1 MDKHPTPE
9 IPARISTLL
18 KYLNK
23 GLYEKE
29 KALRLALL
37 SLVAGESIFFLGV
50 PGVAKSMIARKLA
63 NLFTG
68 AGATEVHYFDYL
80 LNEFSTPDELFGPVS
95 LKALE
100 ADEYKRI
107 TDGFLPEADI
117 AFLDEI
123 WKAGPAILNT
133 LLTLINE
140 RKFHNGRE
148 VIHVPLKGLLAASN
162 EYPAAGRGLEAL
174 WDRFIVRVYVE
185 SIRDSERF
193 CQMIAGATEADDKP
207 SKALQPHLI
216 SMQELQTWRKS
227 IDLVELPQEVQ
238 QFILSVRKELEL
250 YNQAEEREDAERFFI
265 SDRRWKKIV
274 HLLRTSAFLNGRAAV
289 DLLDASLIGDCIW
302 SMDAQREAVGE
313 ILYRLLSQVAVTVT
327 STIEQLEK
335 SVQRFEE
342 KINTTWC
349 DNVTKPEVYQQRVTE
364 EENGKKTS
372 RVLSCYRLQLEGGKT
387 GYVTCEPA
395 KKQERRKKKNYEYI
409 TVVDS
414 IYYCYAKGNGYSHVT
429 DVSFSLDSEAPF
441 VTIEGEK
448 YLLKLESEWNIKE
461 ALCQEEVHKS
471 LKTDFD
477 KNYYQP
483 LRDAIQEELQRLE
496 AYKEHQLSAIL
507 QNLFV
512 EENYRKALLTN
523 MDKTLQAVED
533 VRVLL
538 EKQRDRY
545 ATLQTKY
552 PSLSSSKEIG

>member
-1 MDKHPTPE
+1 MDKHPTLE

-18 KYLNK
+18 EYLNE

-107 TDGFLPEADI
+107 TEGFLPEADI

-185 SIRDSERF
+185 SIRNPERF

-227 IDLVELPQEVQ
+227 IDLVALPQEVQ

-274 HLLRTSAFLNGRAAV
+274 HLLRTSAFLNGREAV

-302 SMDAQREAVGE
+302 STDAQREAVGE
-313 ILYRLLSQVAVTVT
+313 ILYRLLSQVSVTVT
-327 STIEQLEK
+327 SSIEQIEK
-335 SVQRFEE
+335 AVQSFEE
-342 KINTTWC
+342 RINTIWC
-349 DNVTKPEVYQQRVTE
+349 DKVTKPEVYQQRVDE
-364 EENGKKTS
+364 EENGKITS
-372 RVLSCYRLQLEGGKT
+372 RNLSCYRLQLDGGKK

-395 KKQERRKKKNYEYI
+395 KQQERQERRNRNETI

-414 IYYCYAKGNGYSHVT
+414 IYYYYAGGNGYSHVT
-429 DVSFSLDSEAPF
+429 DVSFSLNRKEPF

-461 ALCQEEVHKS
+461 AFCEKSVHKS
-471 LKTDFD
+471 LKESFD
-477 KNYYQP
+477 KEHYQP

-523 MDKTLQAVED
+523 IDKTLQAVQD

-545 ATLQTKY
+545 ATLQTK
-552 PSLSSSKEIG
+552 

>member
-1 MDKHPTPE
+1 MDKHPTLE

-18 KYLNK
+18 EYLNE

-107 TDGFLPEADI
+107 TEGFLPEADI

-185 SIRDSERF
+185 SIRNPERF

-227 IDLVELPQEVQ
+227 IDLVALPQEVQ

-274 HLLRTSAFLNGRAAV
+274 HLLRTSAFLNGRVAV

-302 SMDAQREAVGE
+302 STDAQREAVGE

-327 STIEQLEK
+327 SSIEQLKK

-349 DNVTKPEVYQQRVTE
+349 NNVTKPEVYQQRVNE

-372 RVLSCYRLQLEGGKT
+372 RALSCYRLQLEGGKT
-387 GYVTCEPA
+387 GYVTCKPA
-395 KKQERRKKKNYEYI
+395 KKQERQERKNYYETT

-414 IYYCYAKGNGYSHVT
+414 IHYYYVGGKCYDLTK
-429 DVSFSLDSEAPF
+429 DVSFSLDSEEPS
-441 VTIEGEK
+441 VTIEKKK
-448 YLLKLESEWNIKE
+448 YLLVLESEWNIKE
-461 ALCQEEVHKS
+461 TLCQKEIHKS
-471 LKTDFD
+471 VKTTFD
-477 KNYYQP
+477 KEHYQP
-483 LRDAIQEELQRLE
+483 LRDAIQEELHRLE

-523 MDKTLQAVED
+523 IDKTLQAVED

-545 ATLQTKY
+545 ATLQTK
-552 PSLSSSKEIG
+552 

>member
-1 MDKHPTPE
+1 MDKHPTPK

-18 KYLNK
+18 EYLNE

-193 CQMIAGATEADDKP
+193 CQMIAGSTEADDKP

-216 SMQELQTWRKS
+216 SMQELRTWRER
-227 IDLVELPQEVQ
+227 IDLVALPQEVQ

-302 SMDAQREAVGE
+302 STDAQREAVGE
-313 ILYRLLSQVAVTVT
+313 ILSRLLSQVSVTVT
-327 STIEQLEK
+327 SSIEQIEK
-335 SVQRFEE
+335 AVQSFEDR
-342 KINTTWC
+342 INTIWC
-349 DNVTKPEVYQQRVTE
+349 DKVTKPEVYQQRVNE
-364 EENGKKTS
+364 EENGEKTS
-372 RVLSCYRLQLEGGKT
+372 RALSCYRLQLEDGKT
-387 GYVTCEPA
+387 GYVTCKPATQQKKRRDYPYYDTVAEP
-395 KKQERRKKKNYEYI
+395 
-409 TVVDS
+409 
-414 IYYCYAKGNGYSHVT
+414 IYYYADGKGYYSLT
-429 DVSFSLDSEAPF
+429 KDVSFSLDCKEPS
-441 VTIEGEK
+441 VTIEGK
-448 YLLKLESEWNIKE
+448 VYFLKLESEWNMSIKE
-461 ALCQEEVHKS
+461 ALCQKEVHKS
-471 LKTDFD
+471 LKESFD
-477 KNYYQP
+477 KEHYQP

-523 MDKTLQAVED
+523 IDKTLQAVQD

-545 ATLQTKY
+545 ATLQTK
-552 PSLSSSKEIG
+552 

>member
-1 MDKHPTPE
+1 MDKHTTPE
-9 IPARISTLL
+9 IPTRISTLL
-18 KYLNK
+18 GYLNE

-107 TDGFLPEADI
+107 TEGFLPEADI

-148 VIHVPLKGLLAASN
+148 VMHVPLKGLLAASN

-193 CQMIAGATEADDKP
+193 CQMIAGATEADDKL
-207 SKALQPHLI
+207 SKALQPYLI
-216 SMQELQTWRKS
+216 GMEELRTWRER
-227 IDLVELPQEVQ
+227 IDLVALPQEVQ
-238 QFILSVRKELEL
+238 QFILEVREELEL
-250 YNQAEEREDAERFFI
+250 YNQAEDCEDAERFFI

-274 HLLRTSAFLNGRAAV
+274 HLLRTSAFLNGREAV

-302 SMDAQREAVGE
+302 STNAQREAVGE
-313 ILYRLLSQVAVTVT
+313 ILYRLLSQVSVTVT
-327 STIEQLEK
+327 SSIEQIEK
-335 SVQRFEE
+335 AVQSFEE
-342 KINTTWC
+342 KINTIWC
-349 DNVTKPEVYQQRVTE
+349 DKVTKPEVYQQRVNE

-372 RVLSCYRLQLEGGKT
+372 RALSCYRLQLKDGKT
-387 GYVTCEPA
+387 GYITCKPA
-395 KKQERRKKKNYEYI
+395 KQQERQERRTI

-414 IYYCYAKGNGYSHVT
+414 IYYYAEGNGYSLT
-429 DVSFSLDSEAPF
+429 KDVSFSLDSEKPF
-441 VTIEGEK
+441 VTIEGKK
-448 YLLKLESEWNIKE
+448 YLLELESEWNIKE
-461 ALCQEEVHKS
+461 AFCEKSVHKS
-471 LKTDFD
+471 LKESFD
-477 KNYYQP
+477 KEHYQP
-483 LRDAIQEELQRLE
+483 LREEIQKELQRLE

-523 MDKTLQAVED
+523 IDKTLQAVQD

-545 ATLQTKY
+545 ATLQTA
-552 PSLSSSKEIG
+552 

>member
-9 IPARISTLL
+9 FPTRISTLL
-18 KYLNK
+18 EYLNE

-107 TDGFLPEADI
+107 TEGFLPEADI

-123 WKAGPAILNT
+123 WKAGSAILNT

-148 VIHVPLKGLLAASN
+148 VVHVPLKGLLAASN

-185 SIRDSERF
+185 SIRDPERF
-193 CQMIAGATEADDKP
+193 CQMIAGETEADDKP

-216 SMQELQTWRKS
+216 GMQELRTWRES

-250 YNQAEEREDAERFFI
+250 YNQAKEREDAERFFI

-302 SMDAQREAVGE
+302 STDAQREAVGE

-327 STIEQLEK
+327 SSIEQIEK
-335 SVQRFEE
+335 AVQSFEE
-342 KINTTWC
+342 RINATWY
-349 DNVTKPEVYQQRVTE
+349 DKVTKPEVYQQSVNE
-364 EENGKKTS
+364 EENGKITS
-372 RVLSCYRLQLEGGKT
+372 RVLKCYRLQLEDGKT

-395 KKQERRKKKNYEYI
+395 RQQKKRRDYPHYD
-409 TVVDS
+409 TVIES
-414 IYYCYAKGNGYSHVT
+414 IYYYRAEGNAYSLT
-429 DVSFSLDSEAPF
+429 KDVSFSLDSEKPF
-441 VTIEGEK
+441 VTIEGKE
-448 YLLKLESEWNIKE
+448 YFLELESEWNIKE
-461 ALCQEEVHKS
+461 ALCEKS
-471 LKTDFD
+471 VYKVLKESFD
-477 KNYYQP
+477 KGALP
-483 LRDAIQEELQRLE
+483 APPRCDSRGTAAPRDL
-496 AYKEHQLSAIL
+496 
-507 QNLFV
+507 
-512 EENYRKALLTN
+512 
-523 MDKTLQAVED
+523 
-533 VRVLL
+533 
-538 EKQRDRY
+538 
-545 ATLQTKY
+545 
-552 PSLSSSKEIG
+552 

>member
-1 MDKHPTPE
+1 MDKHPTLE

-18 KYLNK
+18 EYLNE

-63 NLFTG
+63 NLFKG

-107 TDGFLPEADI
+107 TEGFLPEADI

-185 SIRDSERF
+185 SIRDPERF
-193 CQMIAGATEADDKP
+193 CQMIAGSTEADDKP

-216 SMQELQTWRKS
+216 GMEELQTWREC
-227 IDLVELPQEVQ
+227 IDLVALPQEVQ
-238 QFILSVRKELEL
+238 QFILEVREELEL

-274 HLLRTSAFLNGRAAV
+274 RLLRT
-289 DLLDASLIGDCIW
+289 
-302 SMDAQREAVGE
+302 
-313 ILYRLLSQVAVTVT
+313 
-327 STIEQLEK
+327 
-335 SVQRFEE
+335 
-342 KINTTWC
+342 
-349 DNVTKPEVYQQRVTE
+349 
-364 EENGKKTS
+364 
-372 RVLSCYRLQLEGGKT
+372 
-387 GYVTCEPA
+387 
-395 KKQERRKKKNYEYI
+395 
-409 TVVDS
+409 
-414 IYYCYAKGNGYSHVT
+414 
-429 DVSFSLDSEAPF
+429 
-441 VTIEGEK
+441 
-448 YLLKLESEWNIKE
+448 
-461 ALCQEEVHKS
+461 
-471 LKTDFD
+471 
-477 KNYYQP
+477 
-483 LRDAIQEELQRLE
+483 
-496 AYKEHQLSAIL
+496 
-507 QNLFV
+507 
-512 EENYRKALLTN
+512 
-523 MDKTLQAVED
+523 
-533 VRVLL
+533 
-538 EKQRDRY
+538 
-545 ATLQTKY
+545 
-552 PSLSSSKEIG
+552 